1 MEGGES
7 WYCTFTVYLS
17 GFSVS
22 VLPAVSLEDG
32 FLHCEIVE
40 GSFRAD
46 TFVSFI
52 QGLLENMQ
60 PFPQSNS
67 VIVMDDSHIHK
78 LPLIQEM
85 ISARY
90 VGNLA
95 RYLVLTN
102 PLPEASAVN
111 FCPHPLQITTRSN
124 SRSRGWSIIFVV
136 VEITTVWYRLECHLP
151 RSTAAF
157 SKPCIRLA

>member
-1 MEGGES
+1 
-7 WYCTFTVYLS
+7 
-17 GFSVS
+17 
-22 VLPAVSLEDG
+22 
-32 FLHCEIVE
+32 
-40 GSFRAD
+40 
-46 TFVSFI
+46 
-52 QGLLENMQ
+52 
-60 PFPQSNS
+60 
-67 VIVMDDSHIHK
+67 MDDSHIHK

-102 PLPEASAVN
+102 PLPEVSAVN
-111 FCPHPLQITTRSN
+111 FCPHPLQ
-124 SRSRGWSIIFVV
+124 
-136 VEITTVWYRLECHLP
+136 ITTVWYRLECHLP

>member
-1 MEGGES
+1 MVCLRDNGTMEGVFCAWKAVS
-7 WYCTFTVYLS
+7 RDIVLLQSTYLV
-17 GFSVS
+17 SVS
-22 VLPAVSLEDG
+22 LYFQLCHWKMDFSTARLLKDPFGLIHLCRS
-32 FLHCEIVE
+32 
-40 GSFRAD
+40 S
-46 TFVSFI
+46 S
-52 QGLLENMQ
+52 LLENMQ

-102 PLPEASAVN
+102 PLSEASAVN

-124 SRSRGWSIIFVV
+124 SRSRG
-136 VEITTVWYRLECHLP
+136 
-151 RSTAAF
+151 
-157 SKPCIRLA
+157 

>member
-1 MEGGES
+1 MVCLRDNGTMEGVFCAWKAVS
-7 WYCTFTVYLS
+7 RDIVLLQSTYLV
-17 GFSVS
+17 SVS
-22 VLPAVSLEDG
+22 LYFQLWSLEDG

-124 SRSRGWSIIFVV
+124 SRSRG
-136 VEITTVWYRLECHLP
+136 
-151 RSTAAF
+151 
-157 SKPCIRLA
+157 